1 MTGWEVQE
9 LKEAEDARIWE
20 EINAPDPCEKQLK
33 AASVSMKE
41 AVRMIGSAGV
51 RLADAMAEVFDT
63 PMEYRIGS
71 LLDALEDIECSIT
84 ALADKY
90 GKGERE

>member
-1 MTGWEVQE
+1 MMYQDVDAMWEADAA
-9 LKEAEDARIWE
+9 AEWE
-20 EINAPDPCEKQLK
+20 RLNEPDPCEKQME
-33 AASVSMKE
+33 AASVSIRE
-41 AVRMIGSAGV
+41 AVQFLTSAEI

-71 LLDALEDIECSIT
+71 FLDSIEDIECDLKS
-84 ALADKY
+84 LAEKY